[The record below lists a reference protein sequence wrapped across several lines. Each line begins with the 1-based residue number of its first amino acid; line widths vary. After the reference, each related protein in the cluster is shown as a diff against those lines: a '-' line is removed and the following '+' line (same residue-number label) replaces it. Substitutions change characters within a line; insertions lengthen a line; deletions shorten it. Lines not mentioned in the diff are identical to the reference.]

1 MSNCRFLYHNG
12 VVLDAPPVTTF
23 LESLTGAYTTTRT
36 INSATSLL
44 FWERHMKRLSS
55 SIRIILNSKPEL
67 LFSSGSSSR
76 FRMNQPVPESSIY
89 DLVNGSMNKALKSV
103 VAKEREIIYG
113 EELAVTVLVTGN
125 VEKFSRLGDENPDQ
139 ERKVLD
145 FLDVWLHIGGYSPCP
160 LGVRQNAAS
169 LALVGRGRDVAAA
182 KYSDWVRVRKPL
194 EKFRPL
200 LTSELLLSNDGDHLL
215 EGCIT
220 NFFVVCRRKS
230 ASGGSYRDFEVQ
242 TAPIIDG
249 VLPGVIREV
258 IIDVCLSKGIPYRER
273 APSWSERELWEE
285 AFITSSLRILQHVG
299 TIKVPVGS
307 LEALACT
314 KPEEIQWKEKTFQEG
329 PGMITEL
336 IQRAIMERGIEEGFP
351 LKDF

>member
-12 VVLDAPPVTTF
+12 VVLEAPPVTTF

-36 INSATSLL
+36 INSVTSFL

-55 SIRIILNSKPEL
+55 SIRILLDSKPEL
-67 LFSSGSSSR
+67 LFSSESSSP
-76 FRMNQPVPESSIY
+76 FLMNQSVPESSIY
-89 DLVNGSMNKALKSV
+89 DLVNGCMNKAMKSV
-103 VAKEREIIYG
+103 VVKERERIFG

-125 VEKFSRLGDENPDQ
+125 VEKLDSFGDENCDQ
-139 ERKVLD
+139 ERKVVD

-160 LGVRQNAAS
+160 LGVRENAAS

-182 KYSDWVRVRKPL
+182 KYSDWVRLRKPL
-194 EKFRPL
+194 EKFRPPS
-200 LTSELLLSNDGDHLL
+200 TTELLLSNDGDHLL

-220 NFFVVCRRKS
+220 NFFVVYRRKS
-230 ASGGSYRDFEVQ
+230 SDNLYGGSLSEFEVQ
-242 TAPIIDG
+242 TAPITDG
-249 VLPGVIREV
+249 VLPGVIRDV
-258 IIDVCLSKGIPYRER
+258 VIDVCLSKGIPYRER
-273 APSWSERELWEE
+273 APSWSEHELWEE

-314 KPEEIQWKEKTFQEG
+314 KPEEFQWKEKKFEEG

-336 IQRAIMERGIEEGFP
+336 IQVKLEIT
-351 LKDF
+351 L